1 MGGSDIKTAYG
12 FEDVRDPETNYRI
25 GWKLS
30 LNETDGGPKI
40 FFPATGLRDMGLN
53 TESKQSPPFPVD
65 RDKDTTWPAF
75 ADVTFVATTGFAHSP
90 GTESYQSLLFYLD
103 NRNSGSINISR
114 STNNAYGFTV
124 RPVHD

>member
-1 MGGSDIKTAYG
+1 
-12 FEDVRDPETNYRI
+12 
-25 GWKLS
+25 
-30 LNETDGGPKI
+30 
-40 FFPATGLRDMGLN
+40 MGLN
-53 TESKQSPPFPVD
+53 TESKQNPPFPEG

-75 ADVTFVATTGFAHSP
+75 ADVTFVATTGFAHSD

-103 NRNSGSINISR
+103 NRNSGSINISV